1 MKGVKIMTKMTKKDY
16 FNAVISLLDY
26 VPFDNIDADLPPQE
40 DIVKFCKNEIDLLDK
55 KSAKAKDKAAEKKAK
70 MDDLTVAILNFLD
83 GCDEPATINTIVAA
97 VGDAF
102 PDITNAKVSSR
113 LSPLVKTGTLTKT
126 EITVA
131 REKGKAKLVAYS
143 KVVNND

>member
-102 PDITNAKVSSR
+102 PD
-113 LSPLVKTGTLTKT
+113 VKAGTLTKT

-143 KVVNND
+143 KVVIND

>member
-1 MKGVKIMTKMTKKDY
+1 MTKMTKKDY

-40 DIVKFCKNEIDLLDK
+40 EIVKFCKNEIDLLYK

-113 LSPLVKTGTLTKT
+113 LSPLVKAGTQKKQKSLL
-126 EITVA
+126 
-131 REKGKAKLVAYS
+131 REKKAKLNS
-143 KVVNND
+143 WLTPKSLITTNIIPF

>member
-1 MKGVKIMTKMTKKDY
+1 MT
-16 FNAVISLLDY
+16 
-26 VPFDNIDADLPPQE
+26 
-40 DIVKFCKNEIDLLDK
+40 K

-102 PDITNAKVSSR
+102 PDVTNAKVSSR
-113 LSPLVKTGTLTKT
+113 LSPLVKAGTLTKT

-131 REKGKAKLVAYS
+131 REKGKS
-143 KVVNND
+143 